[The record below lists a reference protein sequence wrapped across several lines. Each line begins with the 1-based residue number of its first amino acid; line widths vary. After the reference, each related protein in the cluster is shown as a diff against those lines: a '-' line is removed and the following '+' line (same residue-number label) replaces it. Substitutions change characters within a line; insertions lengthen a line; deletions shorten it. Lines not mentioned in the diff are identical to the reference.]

1 MNIVIATALFAAVQ
15 MHALHAKPRVGD
27 VSHPRSAEIKSA
39 QPVERQAM
47 TNNKEKSDGIFEKSI
62 EIHSSTS
69 EPKAGL
75 SRRNLLAGA
84 AIGSIAAST
93 MTFGLTEDADAA
105 FRHFDYRNLG
115 RDRRCKKNN
124 DTSTDLGFINGKFI
138 DGQNKTFSAMAVK
151 DGRIAAIGSTKG
163 LDSSARIINLNGR
176 TVIPGLINMHV
187 HHSRTGTNPDY
198 EVRDIET
205 AFSIKEIQQLL
216 VRRAKGVPAGRFVGC
231 HLGWHYIQ
239 LDEKRPPTL
248 AELDAACPKNP
259 VFISGRAGFVE
270 NMFSV
275 TNTLGQKVFK
285 AAGLTVSA
293 AGRIDAT
300 PEAALAVLQA
310 VQTPEDKLR
319 QTWDNNA
326 WSLSN
331 GVTNVLDPGVAAV
344 TAQDYPALE
353 LWRQGMLHVRHRLNY
368 SSNDP
373 TQVLTRAQNI
383 FRLMGDDM
391 FRAGGFGE
399 TIGTRPVTSS
409 TLFEP
414 TAEAIAKVG
423 WKLQNHTDFYAD
435 VDFQLAAF
443 QRINEKYPLKDL
455 RWQLIHVFQTTPAQ
469 LKALKDLGV
478 GVDLESERYLDRLE
492 RGPGPFYRQ
501 IVDSGITIGAG
512 TDGSNYC
519 PNNPW
524 LNFYYATTGI
534 NVRGIAENASQKI
547 TRLEALKIWTGGSA
561 FQNFD
566 DDKGSFDEGKVADMA
581 VLSADLLKVSDA
593 NLRRIK
599 SAMTIVGGDIVH
611 QGDWPDYAQIGDDFF
626 YTGT

>member
-1 MNIVIATALFAAVQ
+1 
-15 MHALHAKPRVGD
+15 
-27 VSHPRSAEIKSA
+27 
-39 QPVERQAM
+39 
-47 TNNKEKSDGIFEKSI
+47 
-62 EIHSSTS
+62 
-69 EPKAGL
+69 L
-75 SRRNLLAGA
+75 SP
-84 AIGSIAAST
+84 GS
-93 MTFGLTEDADAA
+93 
-105 FRHFDYRNLG
+105 
-115 RDRRCKKNN
+115 
-124 DTSTDLGFINGKFI
+124 
-138 DGQNKTFSAMAVK
+138 
-151 DGRIAAIGSTKG
+151 
-163 LDSSARIINLNGR
+163 RIIDLKGH

-187 HHSRTGTNPDY
+187 HHSRTGMTPDY
-198 EVRDIET
+198 EMRDIET
-205 AFSIKEIQQLL
+205 AFSIREIQHLL
-216 VRRAKGVPAGRFVGC
+216 ARRAKGVPPGRFVGC

-239 LDEKRPPTL
+239 LDEKRPPTA
-248 AELDAACPKNP
+248 AELDSACPRNP
-259 VFISGRAGFVE
+259 VFLSGRAGWVE

-275 TNTLGQKVFK
+275 TNTLGRKIFS
-285 AAGLTVSA
+285 AAGLSVDAS
-293 AGRIDAT
+293 GRIDST

-310 VQTPEDKLR
+310 RQTPEDKLR

-326 WSLSN
+326 WTLSN

-368 SSNDP
+368 ASNDP
-373 TQVLTRAQNI
+373 AQVLARAQNI

-414 TAEAIAKVG
+414 TAEAIAMVG

-455 RWQLIHVFQTTPAQ
+455 RWQLIHCFQTTPAQ

-534 NVRGIAENASQKI
+534 NVRGIPENAKQKI
-547 TRLEALKIWTGGSA
+547 SRLEALKIWTGGSA
-561 FQNFD
+561 YQNFD
-566 DDKGSFDEGKVADMA
+566 DDKGSFEVGKVADLA
-581 VLSADLLKVSDA
+581 VLSADLLRVSDA
-593 NLRRIK
+593 NLRNIK

>member
-1 MNIVIATALFAAVQ
+1 MTSQ
-15 MHALHAKPRVGD
+15 KD
-27 VSHPRSAEIKSA
+27 ET
-39 QPVERQAM
+39 ERQLDSTQAPDQGSDKSSSAM
-47 TNNKEKSDGIFEKSI
+47 
-62 EIHSSTS
+62 
-69 EPKAGL
+69 
-75 SRRNLLAGA
+75 SRRQLLAGA
-84 AIGSIAAST
+84 AVGSIAAST
-93 MTFGLTEDADAA
+93 MMFSSIDDANAD
-105 FRHFDYRNLG
+105 FKHFDFRNLR
-115 RDRRCKKNN
+115 RDRRCKKSN
-124 DTSTDLGFINGKFI
+124 DVSSDLGFVNGKFL
-138 DGQNKTFSAMAVK
+138 DGQNKVFSSMAIK
-151 DGRIAAIGSTKG
+151 DGRIATIGSTKG
-163 LDSSARIINLNGR
+163 LSPGSRIIDLKGH

-187 HHSRTGTNPDY
+187 HHSRTGMTPDY
-198 EVRDIET
+198 EMRDIET
-205 AFSIKEIQQLL
+205 AFSIREIQHLL
-216 VRRAKGVPAGRFVGC
+216 ARRAKGVPPGRFVGC

-239 LDEKRPPTL
+239 LDEKRPPTA
-248 AELDAACPKNP
+248 AELDSACPRNP
-259 VFISGRAGFVE
+259 VFLSGRAGWVE

-275 TNTLGQKVFK
+275 TNTLGRKIFS
-285 AAGLTVSA
+285 AAGLSVDAS
-293 AGRIDAT
+293 GRIDST

-310 VQTPEDKLR
+310 RQTPEDKLR

-326 WSLSN
+326 WTLSN

-368 SSNDP
+368 ASNDP
-373 TQVLTRAQNI
+373 AQVLARAQNI

-414 TAEAIAKVG
+414 TAEAIAMVG

-455 RWQLIHVFQTTPAQ
+455 RWQLIHCFQTTPAQ

-534 NVRGIAENASQKI
+534 NVRGIPENAKQKI
-547 TRLEALKIWTGGSA
+547 SRLEALKIWTGGSA
-561 FQNFD
+561 YQNFD
-566 DDKGSFDEGKVADMA
+566 DDKGSFEVGKVADLA
-581 VLSADLLKVSDA
+581 VLSADLLRVSDA
-593 NLRRIK
+593 NLRNIK

>member
-1 MNIVIATALFAAVQ
+1 V
-15 MHALHAKPRVGD
+15 P
-27 VSHPRSAEIKSA
+27 
-39 QPVERQAM
+39 
-47 TNNKEKSDGIFEKSI
+47 NNKAKTDDNSGN
-62 EIHSSTS
+62 SSKTRL
-69 EPKAGL
+69 ELEEQKIGL

-84 AIGSIAAST
+84 AMGSLAAST
-93 MTFGLTEDADAA
+93 MTLGLTDEADAG
-105 FRHFDYRNLG
+105 FRQFDFRNLS

-124 DTSTDLGFINGKFI
+124 ATSTDLGLVNGKFV
-138 DGQNKTFSAMAVK
+138 DGQNNIFSSLAIK

-163 LDSSARIINLNGR
+163 LDSSARIINLSGH
-176 TVIPGLINMHV
+176 TVVPGLINMHV
-187 HHSRTGTNPDY
+187 HHSRTGMNPDY

-205 AFSIKEIQQLL
+205 AFSISEIQQLL
-216 VRRAKGVPAGRFVGC
+216 ARRAKGIPAGRFVGC

-239 LDEKRPPTL
+239 LDEKRAPTL

-259 VFISGRAGFVE
+259 VFLSGRAGFVE

-275 TNTLGQKVFK
+275 TNTQGSKIFK
-285 AAGLTVSA
+285 AAGLSVDA
-293 AGRIDAT
+293 NGRIDAT

-310 VQTPEDKLR
+310 KQTPEDKLR

-326 WSLSN
+326 WTLSN
-331 GVTNVLDPGVAAV
+331 GVTNVLDPGVAAI

-368 SSNDP
+368 ASNDP
-373 TQVLTRAQNI
+373 TQVLARAQNI
-383 FRLMGDDM
+383 FRLMGDDL

-455 RWQLIHVFQTTPAQ
+455 RWQLIHCFQTTPAQ

-492 RGPGPFYRQ
+492 RGPGPMYRQ
-501 IVDSGITIGAG
+501 IVDSGIRVGAG
-512 TDGSNYC
+512 TDGSNFC

-524 LNFYYATTGI
+524 LNIYYATTGI
-534 NVRGIAENASQKI
+534 NVRGIPENASQKI
-547 TRLEALKIWTGGSA
+547 TRLEALRLWTGGSA
-561 FQNFD
+561 YQNFD
-566 DDKGSFDEGKVADMA
+566 DDKGSFEVGKVADMV
-581 VLSADLLKVSDA
+581 VLSADFLKVSDA

>member
-1 MNIVIATALFAAVQ
+1 
-15 MHALHAKPRVGD
+15 
-27 VSHPRSAEIKSA
+27 
-39 QPVERQAM
+39 M
-47 TNNKEKSDGIFEKSI
+47 TNNKGNADGTFENSI
-62 EIHSSTS
+62 EKRSETS
-69 EPKAGL
+69 EPKTGL
-75 SRRNLLAGA
+75 SRRDLLAGA
-84 AIGSIAAST
+84 ALGSIAAST
-93 MTFGLTEDADAA
+93 MTIGLTDDADAA
-105 FRHFDYRNLG
+105 FKHFDFKSLG
-115 RDRRCKKNN
+115 KDRRCKKGKG
-124 DTSTDLGFINGKFI
+124 TSTDIGLINGKFL
-138 DGQNKTFSAMAVK
+138 DGQNKSFSSMAIK

-163 LDSSARIINLNGR
+163 LDSGARIINLNGR

-187 HHSRTGTNPDY
+187 HHSRTGTTPDY

-239 LDEKRPPTL
+239 LNEKRPPTL
-248 AELDAACPKNP
+248 AELDAACPKHA
-259 VFISGRAGFVE
+259 VYLSGRAGFVE
-270 NMFSV
+270 VMFAV
-275 TNTLGQKVFK
+275 TNTLGKRVFE
-285 AAGLTVSA
+285 AAGISVDAS
-293 AGRIDAT
+293 GRINAT

-368 SSNDP
+368 ASNNPD
-373 TQVLTRAQNI
+373 QVNTRVQNV

-399 TIGTRPVTSS
+399 SIGTRPVTSS

-414 TAEAIAKVG
+414 TAEAIAKAG
-423 WKLQNHTDFYAD
+423 WKLQNHTDFFAD

-443 QRINEKYPLKDL
+443 QRINQKYPLKDL
-455 RWQLIHVFQTTPAQ
+455 RWQLIHCFQTTPAQ

-478 GVDLESERYLDRLE
+478 GVDLENERYLDRLE
-492 RGPGPFYRQ
+492 RGGGPAYRQ
-501 IVDSGITIGAG
+501 IVDSGITVGGG
-512 TDGSNYC
+512 TDGSNYA

-524 LNFYYATTGI
+524 LNIYYATTGI
-534 NVRGIAENASQKI
+534 NVRGIPENASQKI

-561 FQNFD
+561 YQNFD
-566 DDKGSFDEGKVADMA
+566 DDKGSFEEGKVADMA

-593 NLRRIK
+593 QLRWMK
-599 SAMTIVGGDIVH
+599 SAMTIVGGKIVH
-611 QGDWPDYAQIGDDFF
+611 EGDWPDYAQIGDDFF